1 MIKFLLLGAGILFL
15 ILGAG
20 YAFYNI
26 GRIKGTADPNSAQG
40 KKGLIAALGF
50 ALLGILLIFSGTRKK

>member
-1 MIKFLLLGAGILFL
+1 MVKFLLLGFGILLL
-15 ILGAG
+15 IWGTG

-26 GRIKGTADPNSAQG
+26 GRLKGTTDNNSVQA
-40 KKGLIAALGF
+40 KKGLMAALGF